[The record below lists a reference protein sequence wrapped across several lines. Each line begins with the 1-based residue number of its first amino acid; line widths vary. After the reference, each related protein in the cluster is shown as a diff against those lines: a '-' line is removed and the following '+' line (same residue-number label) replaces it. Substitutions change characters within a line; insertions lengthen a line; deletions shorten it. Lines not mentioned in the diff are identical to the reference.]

1 MSRPLTIKEFIKQ
14 YPSSSVDKVTPHSLL
29 NKQSST
35 TSSSTKPRPSSKNQ
49 IRNTS
54 KNKLKMIVTNIHPHK
69 KQTPHP
75 MFHRLPNQ
83 HKLSVEGDLNFNHS
97 QTYLKH
103 PITNTTKN
111 TMNVFNIMNNNN
123 NSQIQSHKHLP
134 SSNNSNSNSSSSGI
148 VIKKKPPSLKHRP
161 KKSPIP
167 IRDTN
172 RSKHYLSKSNY
183 TNNNSNNNSINN
195 TLNRNFVSNSKP
207 FLHNGNHTS
216 TNRALSPL
224 TRTKINAPKLSP
236 NLVKP
241 KYKSKSPIL
250 SQSISQYRKIKSNY
264 LGPTHTRSVST
275 SSSLSKK
282 NKKDLISNRPKS
294 SMSSVRRPKGTL
306 SNTNRSNDVS
316 SKVSNVSNNNHNE
329 DVNVDDGNKIHVNTM
344 IRISKTPKQECSVEE
359 QEQEHEHD
367 HANVNVSISNN
378 EIVQQQQPQQMQ
390 LQQQQIIKPIFKAK
404 IKNIYEFT
412 HVGFDG
418 EKNKDNNQDSLF
430 IKKNFAGNKDY
441 IYMSVCDG
449 HGVEGHFVSRFVKKV
464 LPEKMS
470 KFLRNVPLLNTSIQ
484 HEVYNKITEAFLLTN
499 RELVEE
505 PDINSFFSGSTC
517 VSVIFTPEKLICPNI
532 GDSRAV
538 LGRYIDN
545 EWKAIEL
552 SRDHKPTEPDEE
564 QRILENN
571 GRIQPFTDED
581 GEFVGPKRVW
591 IQEDDVPGL
600 AMSRSFGDRVAA
612 TVGVI
617 SAPEIKEME
626 LCEDDK
632 FMIIASDGIWE
643 FIDSQECVE
652 IVKDYYENNDMK
664 GCSDYLYEISKER
677 WLKEEE
683 VIDDI
688 TLILVFFE

>member
-1 MSRPLTIKEFIKQ
+1 
-14 YPSSSVDKVTPHSLL
+14 
-29 NKQSST
+29 
-35 TSSSTKPRPSSKNQ
+35 
-49 IRNTS
+49 
-54 KNKLKMIVTNIHPHK
+54 
-69 KQTPHP
+69 
-75 MFHRLPNQ
+75 
-83 HKLSVEGDLNFNHS
+83 
-97 QTYLKH
+97 
-103 PITNTTKN
+103 
-111 TMNVFNIMNNNN
+111 
-123 NSQIQSHKHLP
+123 
-134 SSNNSNSNSSSSGI
+134 
-148 VIKKKPPSLKHRP
+148 
-161 KKSPIP
+161 
-167 IRDTN
+167 
-172 RSKHYLSKSNY
+172 
-183 TNNNSNNNSINN
+183 
-195 TLNRNFVSNSKP
+195 
-207 FLHNGNHTS
+207 
-216 TNRALSPL
+216 
-224 TRTKINAPKLSP
+224 
-236 NLVKP
+236 
-241 KYKSKSPIL
+241 
-250 SQSISQYRKIKSNY
+250 
-264 LGPTHTRSVST
+264 
-275 SSSLSKK
+275 
-282 NKKDLISNRPKS
+282 
-294 SMSSVRRPKGTL
+294 
-306 SNTNRSNDVS
+306 
-316 SKVSNVSNNNHNE
+316 
-329 DVNVDDGNKIHVNTM
+329 
-344 IRISKTPKQECSVEE
+344 
-359 QEQEHEHD
+359 
-367 HANVNVSISNN
+367 
-378 EIVQQQQPQQMQ
+378 
-390 LQQQQIIKPIFKAK
+390 
-404 IKNIYEFT
+404 
-412 HVGFDG
+412 
-418 EKNKDNNQDSLF
+418 
-430 IKKNFAGNKDY
+430 
-441 IYMSVCDG
+441 MSVCDG

-552 SRDHKPTEPDEE
+552 SRDHKPTETDEE

>member
-29 NKQSST
+29 NKQSSNS
-35 TSSSTKPRPSSKNQ
+35 SSSTKPRPSSKNQ

-54 KNKLKMIVTNIHPHK
+54 KHKLKMIVTNIHPHK

-97 QTYLKH
+97 QAYLKH
-103 PITNTTKN
+103 PITNTSKN
-111 TMNVFNIMNNNN
+111 TMNVFNIMNNNH

-134 SSNNSNSNSSSSGI
+134 SSNNGI

-172 RSKHYLSKSNY
+172 RSKQYLSKSNY

-207 FLHNGNHTS
+207 FLYNGNHTS

-250 SQSISQYRKIKSNY
+250 SQSLSQYKKIKSNY
-264 LGPTHTRSVST
+264 LGPSHTRSVST

-282 NKKDLISNRPKS
+282 NKKDLITNRPKS
-294 SMSSVRRPKGTL
+294 SMSSVRRPKGSL

-316 SKVSNVSNNNHNE
+316 DKVSNNNNNNNNE

-344 IRISKTPKQECSVEE
+344 IRISKTPKQECSVD
-359 QEQEHEHD
+359 EHEH
-367 HANVNVSISNN
+367 ANVSHN
-378 EIVQQQQPQQMQ
+378 EIVQQQP
-390 LQQQQIIKPIFKAK
+390 QIIKQIFKAK

-470 KFLRNVPLLNTSIQ
+470 KFLRNVPLLNNSIQ
-484 HEVYNKITEAFLLTN
+484 REVHNKITEAFLLTN

-505 PDINSFFSGSTC
+505 TDINSFFSGSTC

-538 LGRYIDN
+538 LGRFVDN

-600 AMSRSFGDRVAA
+600 AMTRSFGDRVAA